1 MSQVRQAIFFS
12 LVNSYSLQAVS
23 FVTVAVLARLL
34 TPKEIGL
41 FAVATSIAFLAS
53 SIRSLGVSEYLIREK
68 EITAEQVKSVVGVV
82 LVMSWGLGAV
92 LLAASPWIAEFY
104 GEQDLT
110 LVLCIITIPFFLAPF
125 TAVPFALMAREMNF
139 SHISVSYTHL
149 TLPTKCSV

>member
-82 LVMSWGLGAV
+82 
-92 LLAASPWIAEFY
+92 
-104 GEQDLT
+104 Q
-110 LVLCIITIPFFLAPF
+110 
-125 TAVPFALMAREMNF
+125 F
-139 SHISVSYTHL
+139 S
-149 TLPTKCSV
+149 